1 MKRIIFS
8 LIFFFIL
15 ALIQTSFLPHFI
27 SQLNLVL
34 LFLIISLFFGKGDN
48 DYIIGLIAGIY
59 LDIYSG
65 YFFGIYILVSLLI
78 TFLIRRLKYI
88 LDQGTVSYLII
99 SLIILG
105 VYQLIFFI
113 LGSKFSFVAL
123 LFHFFFL
130 ILWLGIRY
138 LYDSIKETIT

>member
-113 LGSKFSFVAL
+113 LGSKFSSIS
-123 LFHFFFL
+123 
-130 ILWLGIRY
+130 IL
-138 LYDSIKETIT
+138 

>member
-15 ALIQTSFLPHFI
+15 VLIQTSFLPHFI
-27 SQLNLVL
+27 SQLNLAL
-34 LFLIISLFFGKGDN
+34 LFLIISLFFGKGNN

-78 TFLIRRLKYI
+78 VFLIRRLKYI
-88 LDQGTVSYLII
+88 LDQGIVSYLII
-99 SLIILG
+99 SLIVLV
-105 VYQLIFFI
+105 VYQSIFFI
-113 LGSKFSFVAL
+113 LGAKFSFVVL

-130 ILWLGIRY
+130 ISWLGIRY